1 MELNCDDS
9 FSYGESRGEKNYFA
23 IRKVYEVTFDGITW
37 YKAGDAVY
45 YGNCK
50 KRMLE
55 SVILRVEYD
64 GSVLVENEM
73 GIFSCSVNEMK
84 SGHIALGKVSDCDHD
99 GVLGVRYKDQ
109 FTIDLVN
116 WFTVEQRCIIK
127 TTEETLIDASI
138 EGIMPN
144 GDIHIS
150 CHGMEKTI
158 HYSSIKYIKDFYD
171 NTQYLVMAKR
181 SGRKS
186 SAVVVK
192 KNIRAMMREYY

>member
-9 FSYGESRGEKNYFA
+9 FSCGKSRGERNYFA
-23 IRKVYEVTFDGITW
+23 TRKVYEGTFDGKTW
-37 YKAGDAVY
+37 YKAGDVVY
-45 YGNCK
+45 YGNRK

-55 SVILRVEYD
+55 SCILRVEYD

-73 GIFSCSVNEMK
+73 GIFSCSVKEMK
-84 SGHIALGKVSDCDHD
+84 SGHMDFGKVSECDQN
-99 GVLGVRYKDQ
+99 GILGVRYNEQ
-109 FTIDLVN
+109 VTIDLVN
-116 WFTVEQRCIIK
+116 WFIVGQRCIIK
-127 TTEETLIDASI
+127 TNEETVVDASI

-144 GDIHIS
+144 GNIHIS

-181 SGRKS
+181 SGKKS